1 MDRRDLRSSTPT
13 SNQVSSEKP
22 KHRRFLISLRWESQF
37 SQLENLVPEYN
48 QLTGQLPP
56 SIGNLSAL
64 QNIDIAGNRLHSR
77 VPESLG
83 QLRSLS
89 FLDISENAFSGMF
102 HSSIFN
108 ISSLELIYPLENR
121 LEGSLPVNIGFSLP
135 NLEDLSVRQ
144 NNYTGSL
151 PHSLSNASNL
161 QLLDLSLNHFSGQVK
176 IDFNRLPNL
185 FRLNFGKNNLGTGA
199 IGDLD
204 FIAHLTNCS
213 KLEAFGLDTNIFG
226 GVLPLS
232 IANLSSTII
241 LFTMGLNQI
250 YGTIPPEVKNL
261 VNLNGFGL
269 EYNQLTGPIPHAI
282 GELRNLQV
290 LFLHDNNFRRLFL
303 LHSHSCFALHS
314 NETDRLA
321 LLAIKSQLQDP
332 LGVTKSWN
340 NSISLCQWTGM
351 TCGHRHQR
359 VTVLDLSNRSIE
371 GILSP
376 YVGNLSFLR
385 FINFANNGFSG
396 EIPGE
401 IGRLFRLET
410 LILANNSFSGKIPSN
425 LSRCSNLINFHAR
438 GNNLVGQIPPDIGY
452 SWLKLEFLSLRDNLL
467 AGQLAPS
474 IGNISNLQVLS
485 IGENRLSGRLPDS
498 LGQLR
503 SLYYL
508 SISENAF
515 SGMFPSSIFNI
526 SSLESISLLGNRLEG
541 SLPVNIGF
549 SLPNLENLSV
559 RQNNYTGPI
568 PHAIGEL
575 RNLQVLDLHHNNLD
589 GHIPESLGNLTILN
603 SLDLGFNKLRGH
615 VPSSLGNC
623 QNLMLLSVSN
633 NKLTGALPP
642 QILGIV
648 TLSILLDLSGNLLT
662 GSIPAEVGN
671 LKNLVQLGLSENRFS
686 NEIPVSLSACT
697 TLEYLYMEGNS
708 LTGSIP
714 LALKTLKSIKELDL
728 SRNNL
733 SGQIPEFLE
742 NLSFLEYLNLS
753 YNHLEGEVP
762 RRGVFSNKTRFY
774 FTGNKRLCGGLDELH
789 LPVCHSAGPRKTRI
803 ALLKV
808 VVPVTFPMVS
818 YADLSKA
825 TNDFSSSNMIGQGS
839 FGFVYRGNL
848 GENEMAVAVKV
859 MNLKQ
864 RGATKSFV
872 AECEALRNIRH
883 RNLIKIITVCS
894 SIDFEEVDFK
904 AIVYEY
910 MECGSLE
917 DWLHQSN
924 DQLEVGNFNVIQ
936 RLNLVIDVAFAIEYL
951 HHHCHPPIVHGD
963 LKPSNVLL
971 DHDMVA
977 HVGDFGLARFLP
989 PCSPATILETPSSS
1003 TGIKGTVGYVAPE
1016 YGMGGDM
1023 SATGDVYSFGI
1034 LLLEMFTRRRPTDNM
1049 FNDGLTLHEFAKMAL
1064 PEKVME
1070 IVDPLLLLD
1079 LEARASNCGSHRTEI
1094 AKIEECLVAIVRIG
1108 VLCSME
1114 SPSERIQMTD
1124 VVAKL
1129 CSARKIFL
1137 SNRG

>member
-1 MDRRDLRSSTPT
+1 MLNS
-13 SNQVSSEKP
+13 VSIIY
-22 KHRRFLISLRWESQF
+22 LATLVWCF
-37 SQLENLVPEYN
+37 S
-48 QLTGQLPP
+48 
-56 SIGNLSAL
+56 
-64 QNIDIAGNRLHSR
+64 
-77 VPESLG
+77 
-83 QLRSLS
+83 
-89 FLDISENAFSGMF
+89 
-102 HSSIFN
+102 
-108 ISSLELIYPLENR
+108 
-121 LEGSLPVNIGFSLP
+121 
-135 NLEDLSVRQ
+135 
-144 NNYTGSL
+144 
-151 PHSLSNASNL
+151 
-161 QLLDLSLNHFSGQVK
+161 
-176 IDFNRLPNL
+176 
-185 FRLNFGKNNLGTGA
+185 
-199 IGDLD
+199 
-204 FIAHLTNCS
+204 
-213 KLEAFGLDTNIFG
+213 
-226 GVLPLS
+226 
-232 IANLSSTII
+232 
-241 LFTMGLNQI
+241 
-250 YGTIPPEVKNL
+250 
-261 VNLNGFGL
+261 
-269 EYNQLTGPIPHAI
+269 
-282 GELRNLQV
+282 
-290 LFLHDNNFRRLFL
+290 LFL

-340 NSISLCQWTGM
+340 NSISLCQWTGV
-351 TCGHRHQR
+351 TCGHRHRR
-359 VTVLDLSNRSIE
+359 VTELVLSNRSIG

-385 FINFANNGFSG
+385 FVNFSNNGFSG

-438 GNNLVGQIPPDIGY
+438 GNKLVGQIPPDIGY
-452 SWLKLEFLSLRDNLL
+452 SWLKLEMLSLRDNLL
-467 AGQLAPS
+467 AGQLPPS
-474 IGNISNLQVLS
+474 IGNISNLQLLS

-503 SLYYL
+503 SLCYL
-508 SISENAF
+508 SVIENNF

-526 SSLESISLLGNRLEG
+526 SSLESIYLLENRLEG

-549 SLPNLENLSV
+549 SLPNLVDLSV
-559 RQNNYTGPI
+559 RQNNYTGSLPHSLSNASNLRLLDLSLNHFSGQVKIDFNRLPDLFRLIFSANNLGTGAIGDLDFIAHLTNCSKLEELDLDTNIFGGVLPLSIANLSSTIILFSMGLNQIYGTIPPEIKNLVNLNGFGLEYNQLTGPI
-568 PHAIGEL
+568 PHAIGGL
-575 RNLQVLDLHHNNLD
+575 RNLQDLELHHNNFD

-603 SLDLGFNKLRGH
+603 YLGLGFNKLRGN

-697 TLEYLYMEGNS
+697 TLEYLHMEGNS

-714 LALKTLKSIKELDL
+714 LALKTLKSIKKLDL

-774 FTGNKRLCGGLDELH
+774 FTGNKRLCGGLDEFD

-808 VVPVTFPMVS
+808 VVSVTVILTIILACLIVVYTRKRKHTHKSSSMLPMEQQFPMVS

-825 TNDFSSSNMIGQGS
+825 TNDFSSSNIIGQGS

-894 SIDFEEVDFK
+894 SIDFEGVDFK

-924 DQLEVGNFNVIQ
+924 DKVDVGNFNVIQ
-936 RLNLVIDVAFAIEYL
+936 RLNIVIGVASAIEYL
-951 HHHCHPPIVHGD
+951 HHHCQPPIVHGD

-989 PCSPATILETPSSS
+989 PCSPGTILETPSSS
-1003 TGIKGTVGYVAPE
+1003 TGIKGTVGYVAPGN
-1016 YGMGGDM
+1016 YF
-1023 SATGDVYSFGI
+1023 SYLI
-1034 LLLEMFTRRRPTDNM
+1034 
-1049 FNDGLTLHEFAKMAL
+1049 
-1064 PEKVME
+1064 
-1070 IVDPLLLLD
+1070 
-1079 LEARASNCGSHRTEI
+1079 
-1094 AKIEECLVAIVRIG
+1094 
-1108 VLCSME
+1108 LCSF
-1114 SPSERIQMTD
+1114 
-1124 VVAKL
+1124 K
-1129 CSARKIFL
+1129 
-1137 SNRG
+1137 

>member
-290 LFLHDNNFRRLFL
+290 LFLHDNNFRR
-303 LHSHSCFALHS
+303 CFALHS

-515 SGMFPSSIFNI
+515 S
-526 SSLESISLLGNRLEG
+526 
-541 SLPVNIGF
+541 
-549 SLPNLENLSV
+549 
-559 RQNNYTGPI
+559 GPI